1 MGRSANW
8 GYTRPMRKAICALAV
23 LIAAHSGFAQTFEVA
38 SVKAEPTGSEAPRMV
53 AVIGGPGSKD
63 PTRIRFVNFSFRALT
78 QSAYGVAYYQ
88 VSGPEWTEQSHYE
101 VLATLPEGATKEELR
116 SMLQNLLAERF
127 KLAIHREEKTMPLY
141 SLTVASGGPKLLKPA
156 PDRDVSETDSNT
168 QGPVK
173 LTRDKDGYPKLPP
186 GVQMAMMSGPAGN
199 VARLRS
205 HNQPIAS
212 LVQNLSGQL
221 AAPVRDDTGLIEK
234 YDFTLSWISQAPGQ
248 LPPESEDA
256 GPSLFSAVRQQLG
269 LKLIAKK
276 GPVEIIVIDHAEKQ
290 PSQN

>member
-1 MGRSANW
+1 MKRSANR

-23 LIAAHSGFAQTFEVA
+23 VIAAHIGFAQTFEVA
-38 SVKAEPTGSEAPRMV
+38 SVKAEPTGSQAPRMV

-63 PTRIRFVNFSFRALT
+63 PTRIRFVNYSLRALT
-78 QSAYGVAYYQ
+78 QSAYDVAYYQ
-88 VSGPEWTEQSHYE
+88 VSGPEWTELRYE
-101 VLATLPEGATKEELR
+101 VIATLPEGATKEELR

-141 SLTVASGGPKLLKPA
+141 SLTVANGGPKLLKPA
-156 PDRDVSETDSNT
+156 PDQDASEDSEKHA
-168 QGPVK
+168 PVN

-186 GVQMAMMSGPAGN
+186 GVNMAMMSGPTGS
-199 VARLRS
+199 VARLQS
-205 HNQPIAS
+205 HNQPIAY
-212 LVQNLSGQL
+212 LVQNLSTQM

-234 YDFTLSWISQAPGQ
+234 YAFTLSWVSQAAGQ
-248 LPPESEDA
+248 LAPESEDT

-290 PSQN
+290 PSEN

>member
-1 MGRSANW
+1 MKRSANR

-23 LIAAHSGFAQTFEVA
+23 VIAAHIGFAQTFEVA
-38 SVKAEPTGSEAPRMV
+38 SVKAEPTGSGAPRMV

-63 PTRIRFVNFSFRALT
+63 PTRIRFVNFSLRALA
-78 QSAYGVAYYQ
+78 QSAYDVAYYQ
-88 VSGPEWTEQSHYE
+88 VSGPEWTQQLHYE
-101 VLATLPEGATKEELR
+101 VVATLPEGATKEELR

-141 SLTVASGGPKLLKPA
+141 SLTVANGGPKLLKPA
-156 PDRDVSETDSNT
+156 PDQDASEDSEKHA
-168 QGPVK
+168 PVN

-186 GVQMAMMSGPAGN
+186 GVNMAMMSGPTGS
-199 VARLRS
+199 VARLQS
-205 HNQPIAS
+205 HNQALS
-212 LVQNLSGQL
+212 YLVQNLSAQL

-234 YDFTLSWISQAPGQ
+234 YDFTLSWVPQAPSP

-290 PSQN
+290 PIEN